1 MTDEE
6 LTKLE
11 ALVDETDWL
20 LQGCSSK
27 FRVEIPALIAEV
39 RRWQREAALRSAQLL
54 MVGSELAGDS
64 KLHFQDRGD
73 PRWTPTLQEAWA
85 AREKIREDVGIARAE
100 KAEAACAEL
109 QARVAE
115 LRDQSLMAPSAR
127 CRAFH
132 VQNCSF
138 CDDAACGDNQ
148 HPAVG

>member
-64 KLHFQDRGD
+64 KLHCLQDRCD
-73 PRWTPTLQEAWA
+73 PRWTPMLQEAWA

-109 QARVAE
+109 RAALEECVGAMARSDDCDTRGGCYTQGLIAN
-115 LRDQSLMAPSAR
+115 AR
-127 CRAFH
+127 RVLAL
-132 VQNCSF
+132 
-138 CDDAACGDNQ
+138 
-148 HPAVG
+148 